1 MNEVAYIQRQ
11 MDQLEFAMMHCRLA
25 MASNG
30 LNRYNHLSRA
40 DKELENVR
48 FQLDLLM
55 NKIETEHATS
65 SDVKTLDNKNRAIY
79 RPITSTIIT

>member
-1 MNEVAYIQRQ
+1 MTDLEYINRQ
-11 MDQLEFAMMHCRLA
+11 MDQLEFAIMHLRA
-25 MASNG
+25 ARESKG
-30 LNRYNHLSRA
+30 LNRYNHISRA

-48 FQLDLLM
+48 FKLDLLM